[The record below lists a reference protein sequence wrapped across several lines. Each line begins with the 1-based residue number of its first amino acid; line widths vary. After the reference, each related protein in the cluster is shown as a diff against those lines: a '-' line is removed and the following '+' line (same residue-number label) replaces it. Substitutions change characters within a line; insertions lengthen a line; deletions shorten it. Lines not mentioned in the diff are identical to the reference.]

1 MKIFNMTAAF
11 KARNLIKAFI
21 QKEKSD
27 LESVNAEHQ
36 IDMPI
41 EKLRWEITTHHNY
54 DDVKRVVS
62 DKIDS
67 IIFATK
73 MLNDLS
79 IAIDN
84 ANLVCCSAL
93 IHRLDEAKANLA
105 LVKEIESS
113 IPSQLVKV
121 EQHYVKDGS
130 GKVDVVT
137 TTISYETPYDA
148 GTIKAFI
155 KKYTKA
161 KLLLEDQLSSA
172 NAVTTFSMNDDW
184 TNWYNKNIL
193 NDTDG
198 E

>member
-1 MKIFNMTAAF
+1 MKTFNMTAAF

-27 LESVNAEHQ
+27 LMSVNAEHQ
-36 IDMPI
+36 VDMPI
-41 EKLRWEITTHHNY
+41 EQLQWEVAPHTSY
-54 DDVKRVVS
+54 DGVKRAVA

-73 MLNDLS
+73 KLNDLS

-84 ANLVCCSAL
+84 ANSVSCSAL
-93 IHRLDEAKANLA
+93 IHRLDEAKANLS

-113 IPSQLVKV
+113 IPTQLVKI
-121 EQHYVKDGS
+121 EQHYVKDDT
-130 GKVDVVT
+130 GKVDVVNT
-137 TTISYETPYDA
+137 TTNYEAPYDA
-148 GTIKAFI
+148 ATIKAFI

-172 NAVTTFSMNDDW
+172 NASTTFSMNDDW
-184 TNWYNKNIL
+184 TDWYNKNIL